1 MAKLSLIPGQDHLEK
16 VAKTNDPLRGISEF
30 VWNALDGDALNV
42 SVVFDKNAL
51 GGLQAITV
59 TDDGLGMEPSALQQE
74 YSQLGESWKKQ
85 VERTPKYG
93 RAMHGKEG
101 RGRLRFF
108 SLAGMARWQ
117 TRFFKD
123 GKLQSL
129 TAEIEAAALGSC
141 IVSEPTDAN
150 GDQTGTTVLLTRLK
164 DTFDWLIGDEA
175 FHQFSA
181 VFAAYVLQYP
191 NVVIAYN
198 GRHVSPDKIIARR
211 DEMVVGPVPIS
222 DGSVSDLRVH
232 VIEWNGSMG
241 DRRLH
246 IGADDGV
253 ALASQPAGVTAPGF
267 AFSAYA
273 YSKFFKRMHESNL
286 LELDTLTDPDLTK
299 VLEYIRDTLTDHFRS
314 RQSEE
319 ASNIIA
325 DLIAEGSYPYDG
337 EPKSEVESRERQVF
351 DIATY
356 AVTSY
361 SREFKRADPSLK
373 KITLA
378 LLREA
383 VRHNPDS
390 VTNILRAVVNL
401 PKSRQDEFSSL
412 LGKTDLSNII
422 AASSMIADRVTAI
435 EIIKQ
440 MVSDPD
446 KRLSVKERGELD
458 LIVQANTWIFGEQF
472 HIALPEAGLT
482 RVMKR
487 VAEDLGKKS
496 RNGRVTKSGGK
507 TARADVFLGRVIPH
521 PVREHREYL
530 LIELKRPKTDVGRD
544 EFNQIEDYANA
555 LINQPE
561 FADTSTSWNF
571 FLMTTGVKEDHLHRI
586 TQDGRPQGLF
596 LDLGRAKVWVKR
608 WGEVLRL
615 AEARLQFV
623 QDVLKVQVTDEEID
637 QRVAEVK
644 SSLLRQRKDRE
655 AA

>member
-1 MAKLSLIPGQDHLEK
+1 MATLNLIPGQDHLEK
-16 VAKTNDPLRGISEF
+16 VAKTSDPLRGLSEF

-42 SVVFDKNAL
+42 SVVFDRNAL
-51 GGLQAITV
+51 GGLHAITV
-59 TDDGLGMEPSALQQE
+59 IDDGSGIRPSALQQE
-74 YSQLGESWKKQ
+74 YSQLGESWKKH

-108 SLAGMARWQ
+108 SLAGVSRWQ
-117 TRFFKD
+117 TRFVED
-123 GKLQSL
+123 GRLQSV
-129 TAEIEAAALGSC
+129 TADIEAAALGSC
-141 IVSEPTDAN
+141 IVSEPVDAE
-150 GDQTGTTVLLTRLK
+150 GEQTGTTVELSRLK
-164 DTFDWLIGDEA
+164 DTFDWLVGEEA
-175 FHQFSA
+175 FQQFSA

-191 NVVIAYN
+191 NVGIEYD
-198 GRHVSPDKIIARR
+198 GRRVSPDKIIARK
-211 DEMVVGPVPIS
+211 DEMAIAPIEVS
-222 DGSVSDLRVH
+222 DGTVSDLRVQ
-232 VIEWNGSMG
+232 VIEWKGSMG

-246 IGADDGV
+246 LGANDGV

-267 AFSAYA
+267 SFSAYA
-273 YSKFFKRMHESNL
+273 YSKFFEKMHAGNL
-286 LELDTLTDPDLTK
+286 LELDSLTDPDLTK
-299 VLEYIRDTLTDHFRS
+299 VLEYIRDALTDHFRT
-314 RQSEE
+314 RQSQE

-325 DLIAEGSYPYDG
+325 ELIAEGSYPYEG
-337 EPKSEVESRERQVF
+337 EPKTEVENRERQVF

-356 AVTSY
+356 AVSSY
-361 SREFKRADPSLK
+361 SREFKKADPSLK

-383 VRHNPDS
+383 VRHNPES

-401 PKSRQDEFSSL
+401 PKARQDEFSSL
-412 LGKTDLSNII
+412 LEKTELSNII
-422 AASSMIADRVTAI
+422 SASSMIADRVTAI

-440 MVSDPD
+440 MVNDPD

-487 VAEDLGKKS
+487 VAEDLGNKS
-496 RNGRVTKSGGK
+496 RKGRVTKRGGK

-521 PVREHREYL
+521 PVHEHREYL
-530 LIELKRPKTDVGRD
+530 LIELKRPKIDVGRD
-544 EFNQIEDYANA
+544 EFDQIEDYANA

-561 FADTSTSWNF
+561 FDDTSTSWNF
-571 FLMTTGVKEDHLHRI
+571 FLMTTGVKEDQIHRI
-586 TQDGRPQGLF
+586 TQEGRPPGLF

-623 QDVLKVQVTDEEID
+623 QDVLKVEVTDKEID
-637 QRVAEVK
+637 QRVAAVK
-644 SSLLRQRKDRE
+644 SSLLRQRKDAE

>member
-586 TQDGRPQGLF
+586 TQDGRPKGFSLI
-596 LDLGRAKVWVKR
+596 LDAQRSGSSDGAKFCDLRKR
-608 WGEVLRL
+608 
-615 AEARLQFV
+615 
-623 QDVLKVQVTDEEID
+623 DCN
-637 QRVAEVK
+637 
-644 SSLLRQRKDRE
+644 SSKTS
-655 AA
+655 